1 MTAINV
7 SGARRI
13 DRCPNVTGRD
23 NYILMQA
30 LGYAIEA
37 IGRLPERWQEWSN
50 REDMIKLLAAMS
62 DNPDFYRLVARA
74 HLERRGLIMKDG
86 QLVLKDRPPGVVVG
100 MDGVVRCSSD
110 RAETRS
116 RTR

>member
-7 SGARRI
+7 SGARRT
-13 DRCPNVTGRD
+13 DRFPNVTGRD

-37 IGRLPERWQEWSN
+37 IGRLPERWQERSN

-62 DNPDFYRLVARA
+62 DNPEFYRLVARA
-74 HLERRGLIMKDG
+74 HLQRRGLTMKDG
-86 QLVLKDRPPGVVVG
+86 ELVIADLKPGVVVG
-100 MDGVVRCSSD
+100 MDGVVWRSS
-110 RAETRS
+110 
-116 RTR
+116 